1 MIVKLHICVSTMN
14 HKVAHSHT
22 HTAAAQ
28 PLQTHNRNLLLSIY
42 LRMFTVSC
50 HIYLFL
56 VYNRVGFG
64 DNKKV
69 VIISLFSLAL
79 FRSCLYFVCSFD
91 VFIFRVDLCI
101 SLRRELGVGSVKC
114 GMNKKNTKKN
124 KLKNLF
130 FVDRMPL
137 CLVIHLLCCVR
148 APENSHIHIF
158 AGFMCESCFTLVR
171 CTYVVFIY
179 YYCQYFVLLPLF
191 LLFLFVHKAHI
202 HFGSNSFLVKV
213 FTQPPNVVCS
223 LFRTT
228 EKKVNCV
235 LVGIQEKSRK

>member
-1 MIVKLHICVSTMN
+1 MLTAADKRQAARKEICKRGEKERMIVKLHICVSTMN

-101 SLRRELGVGSVKC
+101 SLRRELGCWVGE
-114 GMNKKNTKKN
+114 
-124 KLKNLF
+124 
-130 FVDRMPL
+130 
-137 CLVIHLLCCVR
+137 IWY
-148 APENSHIHIF
+148 E
-158 AGFMCESCFTLVR
+158 
-171 CTYVVFIY
+171 
-179 YYCQYFVLLPLF
+179 
-191 LLFLFVHKAHI
+191 
-202 HFGSNSFLVKV
+202 
-213 FTQPPNVVCS
+213 
-223 LFRTT
+223 
-228 EKKVNCV
+228 
-235 LVGIQEKSRK
+235 QEEHEEE